1 MCDAR
6 GHRLHVLCRGS
17 GAPPV
22 LLEAGIAASSLS
34 WALVQPGIAVF
45 TSCCAY
51 DRAGFGWSEPPS
63 VPRTFDR
70 ILEELGLVLSDIAAD
85 QRAILVGHSFG
96 SLIVRGFAARYPDR
110 VAALVLVDPPME
122 WINSS
127 PERVRMLQ
135 GARYLSRV
143 GAFMARIGFVRLAL
157 RLLTG
162 GRPGASRR
170 MAAAFGPA
178 VARTLTRLVGEVR
191 KLPEN
196 VHPLVQ
202 AHWCEPKCFHAMADH
217 LLVLQREGRS
227 LGALEPPAGIPVVVM
242 SGGHQP
248 AAETAA
254 QRTLAERSRHGQH
267 VVAAR
272 SGHWILFDQPDL
284 IVSVVRELVDATR
297 QWDTSLAA
305 HRNR

>member
-34 WALVQPGIAVF
+34 WALVQPGIAAF
-45 TSCCAY
+45 TTCCAY
-51 DRAGFGWSEPPS
+51 DRTGLGWSEQSS
-63 VPRTFDR
+63 VPLTFDR
-70 ILEELGLVLSDIAAD
+70 ILEELGIVLSDIAAD

-96 SLIVRGFAARYPDR
+96 SLIVRGFAARHPNR
-110 VAALVLVDPPME
+110 VAALVLIDPPME
-122 WINSS
+122 WINST

-143 GAFMARIGFVRLAL
+143 GAFLARVGFVRLAL
-157 RLLTG
+157 RLLTS

-170 MAAAFGPA
+170 MAAPFGPA
-178 VARTLTRLVGEVR
+178 VTRTLTRIVGEVR
-191 KLPEN
+191 KLPEG
-196 VHPLVQ
+196 VHRLVQ
-202 AHWCEPKCFHAMADH
+202 AHWCEPKCFQAMADH

-227 LGALEPPAGIPVVVM
+227 LGALEPPPDIPVVVM

-248 AAETAA
+248 AAATAA
-254 QRTLAERSRHGQH
+254 QCALAERSRHGRH

-272 SGHWILFDQPDL
+272 SGHWILFDEPDL
-284 IVSVVRELVDATR
+284 IVAVVRELVRRNAEG
-297 QWDTSLAA
+297 A
-305 HRNR
+305 HPGPAQGDR